1 MIEFWGAKK
10 TEWDFVGKRR
20 IAFVFSGIMVATGF
34 VAAIQIARGKAPMGI
49 DFAGGLSMTI
59 ALEQP
64 VEVDRIRQAL
74 SAKGVKEAQIQ
85 QLQSEKGQRLLIKLR
100 AMEEESTVKAVIND
114 LAAGVKP
121 VPPAPGAGKASAR
134 PVPPAPGAGKA
145 SARPVPPA
153 PGAGKAGTTAAT
165 PATGNTI
172 VVEGTQA
179 VGPAVGKLLQQKA
192 AWAAFWSII
201 MITIYIW
208 WRFEYR
214 FGVAAAIA
222 TAHDVFAVMGIMYLL
237 NKDFTLLTVSALL
250 TIAGYSLTDTVV
262 VYGRIRE
269 NMRLRARDSLEGVI
283 NISVNEVLSRTTMTS
298 MTTLMPLV
306 ALLIYGSQ
314 VTYDFALALTMGIFI
329 GTYSS
334 WYVASP
340 IIVEW
345 ENYNRRRSMEAAA
358 ARQLKRK

>member
-121 VPPAPGAGKASAR
+121 VPPAPGAGKA
-134 PVPPAPGAGKA
+134 
-145 SARPVPPA
+145 
-153 PGAGKAGTTAAT
+153 GTTAAT

-262 VYGRIRE
+262 VYDRIRE

-298 MTTLMPLV
+298 LTTLMPLV

-314 VTYDFALALTMGIFI
+314 VTYDFSLALTMGIFI

-345 ENYNRRRSMEAAA
+345 ENYKRRRSMEAAA

>member
-1 MIEFWGAKK
+1 
-10 TEWDFVGKRR
+10 
-20 IAFVFSGIMVATGF
+20 
-34 VAAIQIARGKAPMGI
+34 MGI

-59 ALEQP
+59 ALETP

-85 QLQSEKGQRLLIKLR
+85 QLQAAKGQRLLIKLR
-100 AMEEESTVKAVIND
+100 EVSEEATVKTVIND
-114 LAAGVKP
+114 LAGATG
-121 VPPAPGAGKASAR
+121 PAVTAA
-134 PVPPAPGAGKA
+134 V
-145 SARPVPPA
+145 
-153 PGAGKAGTTAAT
+153 AGKAGKT
-165 PATGNTI
+165 PAPAATGNKV

-179 VGPAVGKLLQQKA
+179 VGPAVGRLLQQKA
-192 AWAAFWSII
+192 AWAAFWAIV
-201 MITIYIW
+201 MITVYIW

-222 TAHDVFAVMGIMYLL
+222 TAHDVFAVMGIMWLL
-237 NKDFTLLTVSALL
+237 QKDFTLLTVSALL

-262 VYGRIRE
+262 VYDRIRE
-269 NMRLRARDSLEGVI
+269 NMRLRAKDSLEGLI
-283 NISVNEVLSRTTMTS
+283 NVSVNEVLSRTTMTS
-298 MTTLMPLV
+298 LTTLMPLV

-314 VTYDFALALTMGIFI
+314 VTYDFSLALTMGIFI

-345 ENYNRRRSMEAAA
+345 ENYKRRKSMESAVS
-358 ARQLKRK
+358 RQQKR